1 MKAIRF
7 RLTMEEGEMD
17 KSRGTFERGTA
28 DREWNLGMHAD
39 SAENART
46 QLDRMSHSMKGII
59 DFQHILP

>member
-1 MKAIRF
+1 MKGLRF

-17 KSRGTFERGTA
+17 KARGTFERGIA

-39 SAENART
+39 SAENAHT